1 MKQNIDCFLACS
13 ALTEVLPTVEFLRRS
28 VVVRHIFL
36 LVNASVAASEEAP
49 QDCSFVVVDS
59 LASSDF
65 VMQVAE
71 LALSD
76 YVLLSMKPTP
86 LTIGASAVER
96 MMLAAQ
102 DMEAA
107 LVYADRYTVEQG
119 ERKLHP
125 VIDYQEGSLRDD
137 FDFGSLLLLDTSLLH
152 KYATSD
158 HERDYKYAGFYD
170 LRLFLSREGRL
181 FHLNEY
187 LYTEEETDLRASG
200 VKQFDYVNPAN
211 REVQVEMEQA
221 CTAHLRQIGAL
232 VDTTQYQN
240 VDFDE
245 QEFDVEASVI
255 IPVFNRAK
263 TIRDAVDSALSQKTN
278 FK

>member
-1 MKQNIDCFLACS
+1 MRQNIDCFLACQTL
-13 ALTEVLPTVEFLRRS
+13 ADVLPTVEHLRMS
-28 VVVRHIFL
+28 VAVRHIFL
-36 LVNASVAASEEAP
+36 MVNAHVASTVNAP
-49 QDCSFVVVDS
+49 QDCSLVVVDS
-59 LASSDF
+59 LVSSDF
-65 VMQVAE
+65 VMKVAE
-71 LALSD
+71 NALSD

-86 LTIGASAVER
+86 LTIGASAIER
-96 MMLAAQ
+96 MQQAAQ
-102 DMEAA
+102 DTETA

-119 ERKLHP
+119 ERKAHP

-137 FDFGSLLLLDTSLLH
+137 FDFGSLLLLRTSMLH

-158 HERDYKYAGFYD
+158 RERDYQYAGFYD

-187 LYTEEETDLRASG
+187 LYTEEETDLRVSG
-200 VKQFDYVNPAN
+200 EKQFDYVNPAN

-221 CTAHLRQIGAL
+221 CTAHLRQVGAL
-232 VDTTQYQN
+232 VDTTQYQD

-245 QEFDVEASVI
+245 QEFDVEASVV

-263 TIRDAVDSALSQKTN
+263 TIRDAV
-278 FK
+278 